1 MKYTIFIRGKNWS
14 FQLAR
19 ALDDKQKLKYLVT
32 SYPKFYIEKFNV
44 NRDKIKSVIVIEIL
58 SRILSKLFK
67 FLKKIKIKFDH
78 QLFIESLSERIY
90 SSFYLKKTEFCILG
104 FGNCSLKIINK
115 AKKLNIKTI
124 YFLNNSSPDFR
135 KKLRLEYKKLGLL
148 DYFQE
153 ENHKITQNINESI
166 KKADFVGAI
175 STFQK
180 KTYVDSGILDPS
192 KVLQLHTI
200 GFDPNIF
207 YTKNYNK
214 KKFIVTA
221 VGNDFIRKG
230 FKYLVDGFNK
240 LDLENSE
247 LWIIGNNDINL
258 INKIVKLKK
267 NNYFFKANQLDLPDY
282 YNKSS
287 IFCLPTLE
295 EGAPAVIGEAMACGL
310 PILVT
315 KNCQGPDVIDN
326 EKNGFIIE
334 EQNSDIIAERIK
346 FFYDNPQV
354 LVNMSN
360 AASNYAHTNMTIDFQ
375 VSKIVDFIEKNK

>member
-153 ENHKITQNINESI
+153 ENHKITQNISDLKLLTTNNSRAKI
-166 KKADFVGAI
+166 KII
-175 STFQK
+175 SR
-180 KTYVDSGILDPS
+180 IL
-192 KVLQLHTI
+192 
-200 GFDPNIF
+200 
-207 YTKNYNK
+207 
-214 KKFIVTA
+214 
-221 VGNDFIRKG
+221 
-230 FKYLVDGFNK
+230 
-240 LDLENSE
+240 
-247 LWIIGNNDINL
+247 
-258 INKIVKLKK
+258 
-267 NNYFFKANQLDLPDY
+267 
-282 YNKSS
+282 
-287 IFCLPTLE
+287 
-295 EGAPAVIGEAMACGL
+295 
-310 PILVT
+310 
-315 KNCQGPDVIDN
+315 
-326 EKNGFIIE
+326 
-334 EQNSDIIAERIK
+334 
-346 FFYDNPQV
+346 
-354 LVNMSN
+354 
-360 AASNYAHTNMTIDFQ
+360 
-375 VSKIVDFIEKNK
+375 